1 MSLDSTAILTLVS
14 SALAIVFEYFPLLH
28 KKYNALPDNQQR
40 LIMLALV
47 VAATAALWVSECV
60 GDTACYAAGWQS
72 ALTALFTA
80 LAANQ
85 ATHRILPKIG

>member
-1 MSLDSTAILTLVS
+1 MSLNSTAILTLVS
-14 SALAIVFEYFPLLH
+14 SALAIVFEYFPVLH
-28 KKYNALPDNQQR
+28 QKYNALPDNQQR

-47 VAATAALWVSECV
+47 VVAAAALFANECRAE
-60 GDTACYAAGWQS
+60 TACYSAGWES
-72 ALTALFTA
+72 AITALFTA